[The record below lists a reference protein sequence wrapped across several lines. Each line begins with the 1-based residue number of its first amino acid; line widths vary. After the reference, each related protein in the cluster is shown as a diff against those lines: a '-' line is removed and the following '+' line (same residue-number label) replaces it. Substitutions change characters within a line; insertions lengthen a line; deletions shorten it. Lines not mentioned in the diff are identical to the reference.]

1 MFSFGA
7 DASSTSTT
15 GVAAAAA
22 SSLDEEEEDEDE
34 DEDEDEEEAAARGD
48 DDDDEEDDALETMV
62 PLRAGSRLMR
72 RGWAVSPANHW
83 SEVKAAAGARA
94 SGKRSA
100 SKEKSRRV

>member
-34 DEDEDEEEAAARGD
+34 DEDEEEAAARGD
-48 DDDDEEDDALETMV
+48 DDDDEDDALETMV